1 MGNGGELMTEQEKLL
16 IYKTSFILNKDT
28 SQMKLNDIIEELIH
42 VIESKTDRTISNN
55 RENKFLVST
64 TP

>member
-42 VIESKTDRTISNN
+42 VIEAKKDWTNSNYGEILYS
-55 RENKFLVST
+55 R
-64 TP
+64 

>member
-1 MGNGGELMTEQEKLL
+1 MTEQEKLL

>member
-1 MGNGGELMTEQEKLL
+1 MTEQEKLL

-28 SQMKLNDIIEELIH
+28 SHMKLNDIIEELIH